1 MDTAEVDFVVRNA
14 FENRLHHHLEHDPRQ
29 RGADAAVRPESERDV
44 AIGCPVEPF
53 RRSLEFPLIVVG
65 REPADE
71 HLVVTPKLLT
81 TKDGVATHRA
91 AQRLVD

>member
-1 MDTAEVDFVVRNA
+1 
-14 FENRLHHHLEHDPRQ
+14 
-29 RGADAAVRPESERDV
+29 V
-44 AIGCPVEPF
+44 AIGCPVEHHF
-53 RRSLEFPLIVVG
+53 VGSLEFPLIVVG